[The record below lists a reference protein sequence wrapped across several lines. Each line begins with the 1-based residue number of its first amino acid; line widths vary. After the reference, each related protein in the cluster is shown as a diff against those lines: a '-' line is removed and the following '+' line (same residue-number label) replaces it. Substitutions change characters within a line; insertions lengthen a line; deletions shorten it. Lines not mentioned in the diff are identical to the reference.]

1 MGSGEKHHM
10 MINFHLNYL
19 SNLLHHHNNNHDHD
33 RHHDH
38 HHHHKGVVPKGCM
51 AILVGREGEEEL
63 QRFIIPIVYVK
74 HPLFMKLLKEAE
86 DEYGFKHSG
95 PITIPCHVAE
105 FQHVQGLIDQE
116 HHQHHHHHHH
126 HNNDSTHHTNNNNNH
141 FLCFKA

>member
-19 SNLLHHHNNNHDHD
+19 SNLLHHHNHNHNHNHDH
-33 RHHDH
+33 
-38 HHHHKGVVPKGCM
+38 HKGVPKGCM
-51 AILVGREGEEEL
+51 AVMVGREGEEQL
-63 QRFIIPIVYVK
+63 RRFIIPIFYVK

-86 DEYGFKHSG
+86 DEYGFKHEG

-105 FQHVQGLIDQE
+105 FQHVQDLIDQE
-116 HHQHHHHHHH
+116 HHHQHHDHHHHGQVHHDHQHHH
-126 HNNDSTHHTNNNNNH
+126 NTN